1 MTQVLARSSLRP
13 TPQKIIV
20 PRKHRQVLI
29 EPPPAELQAALASA
43 SALPADGNT
52 PFGRSLEQL
61 RAQGRRHLLDQATRW
76 AEWIGAPAPSAAA
89 LERPWVIT
97 GHQVEFYHAGVWAK
111 VLAADV
117 LAKRVGG
124 GGGGGGGGEGIAFD
138 LLVDHDTVDHLGFDL
153 PVQVGNSWQRKTVE
167 WAPASS
173 VPADGLFA
181 PTREQFE
188 RWDAEIGRYPL
199 AQTDSLAFFL
209 SALRPHGEN
218 IPYTQWLSKARAAFE
233 RAMNVH
239 VHHVPT
245 SLLCSGEIW
254 QMFVRAWAEHAEEW
268 IPLYNKHLAAYRA
281 RQGIKNPQH
290 PMPDLA
296 MTGDM
301 RELPFWTYVPGQPRE
316 RLVVR
321 KGADPFGAIA
331 AEAVIRPRAL
341 ALTMF
346 VRLFFAD
353 MFIHGIGGALYD
365 QITDELLRDLV
376 GVVPPYGCVS
386 AAWLLPLG
394 QPLENTDDIAALKW
408 RRHHAAHNPQL
419 AIDPFTALK
428 TDVAELIRDRRVLVE
443 QIGSSLATARNDSAA
458 RRQRRECF
466 DQLHALNAA
475 LHAKA
480 PRLLANLDHQ
490 IADALR
496 AREENKVLLWREYFF
511 GLHSMES
518 LQKLIAGVKS
528 R

>member
-1 MTQVLARSSLRP
+1 MDWG
-13 TPQKIIV
+13 
-20 PRKHRQVLI
+20 
-29 EPPPAELQAALASA
+29 ASA
-43 SALPADGNT
+43 VGCGVGAAVGDYGSPGGVLSRRRVGEGACRRCAGEAC
-52 PFGRSLEQL
+52 R
-61 RAQGRRHLLDQATRW
+61 RWGRR
-76 AEWIGAPAPSAAA
+76 
-89 LERPWVIT
+89 
-97 GHQVEFYHAGVWAK
+97 
-111 VLAADV
+111 
-117 LAKRVGG
+117 
-124 GGGGGGGGEGIAFD
+124 GEGIAFD

-443 QIGSSLATARNDSAA
+443 QIGSSRPPAMIRRRDVNGASASISFMRSTLRCMPKLRGCWRISITRSRMRFGRG
-458 RRQRRECF
+458 RRTRCCSG
-466 DQLHALNAA
+466 
-475 LHAKA
+475 
-480 PRLLANLDHQ
+480 ANTFSGCT
-490 IADALR
+490 R
-496 AREENKVLLWREYFF
+496 WSRC
-511 GLHSMES
+511 
-518 LQKLIAGVKS
+518 KS
-528 R
+528 